1 MIYLNFIIS
10 WIFCDVFSRLF
21 RDFSKELISIFFRY
35 SYLNNR
41 RRTYRRQVNNLYRK
55 FDTFYRRRSTGLKV
69 TVGCSF
75 ALMAGCCFTGS
86 DSVLQKF
93 QLDYV
98 EVLLMRCFL
107 QMLINSLWITFKNYS
122 FWPSGTTFKAKVYMM
137 TNVSVSWFFFR
148 LDIFFKIFFNL
159 TIFFQSHDFLLF
171 FFLNFSNL
179 IIIFSKIECL
189 FMI

>member
-1 MIYLNFIIS
+1 MIYFNFIIS

-137 TNVSVSWFFFR
+137 TNVSVSWFFFSPR
-148 LDIFFKIFFNL
+148 YFF
-159 TIFFQSHDFLLF
+159 HDFF
-171 FFLNFSNL
+171 
-179 IIIFSKIECL
+179 
-189 FMI
+189 

>member
-1 MIYLNFIIS
+1 MLNLGKNKNLIL
-10 WIFCDVFSRLF
+10 IFV
-21 RDFSKELISIFFRY
+21 RY

-41 RRTYRRQVNNLYRK
+41 RRNYRDYRQRLDRMYRR

-86 DSVLQKF
+86 DSVLQRF

-107 QMLINSLWITFKNYS
+107 QMLTNSLWITFKNYS
-122 FWPSGTTFKAKVYMM
+122 FWPTGTTFKAKVYMM
-137 TNVSVSWFFFR
+137 TNVSFHLFC
-148 LDIFFKIFFNL
+148 NL
-159 TIFFQSHDFLLF
+159 LKF
-171 FFLNFSNL
+171 
-179 IIIFSKIECL
+179 
-189 FMI
+189 